1 MHRHTKFHQNRANGW
16 RDITFNVFTVRR
28 YAKHGICRHCVCACV
43 CVCVTL
49 RYCIKTAKRMIT
61 QIMPL

>member
-43 CVCVTL
+43 CVCVCVCHTPVL
-49 RYCIKTAKRMIT
+49 Y
-61 QIMPL
+61 QNG